1 MKILVAPDKFKNVNS
16 SQKMAELIRNA
27 IQKELP
33 EVLIRLCPLADGGE
47 GTLNAIVYSLKG
59 KTVSVPTFNPL
70 MKPIQAPYGVTQLPE
85 KNSALIEMAL
95 ASGLSL
101 LSPQERNPMNTTTFG
116 TGKLAAAAML
126 QGSSVIRVTL
136 GGTST
141 VDGGLGF
148 LQALGVEIITKTGP
162 LPAGASGR
170 HLSQVTAVDFA
181 PCRKLMENKTL
192 IGLTDV
198 QAQLLGPEGA
208 AQLYAPQKG
217 AGPADVE
224 ELEKGLAH
232 FSKILSASFGYPL
245 AEQAGT
251 GAAGGL
257 GLAILALGGKLE
269 NGFDFVAQSL
279 HLENQIK
286 DCDLILT
293 GEGRMD
299 ESSRQGKVP
308 VGVARLAKA
317 QHKPCVAVVGALD
330 PNLTWLKEEG
340 FSKVLPLFDSPFT
353 TPDDPRKEQVNQK
366 ISEVIKTLLSGAQRI
381 YT

>member
-59 KTVSVPTFNPL
+59 KTVSAPTFNPL
-70 MKPIQAPYGVTQLPE
+70 MKPIQAPYGQTQLPE

-101 LSPQERNPMNTTTFG
+101 LSPQDRNPMNTTTFG
-116 TGKLAAAAML
+116 TGKLAAEAML
-126 QGSSVIRVTL
+126 QGASIIRVTL

-170 HLSQVTAVDFA
+170 HLSQVTAVDFT

-208 AQLYAPQKG
+208 ARLYGPQKG
-217 AGPADVE
+217 ASPSDVE

-366 ISEVIKTLLSGAQRI
+366 ITEVIKTLLSGAQRI